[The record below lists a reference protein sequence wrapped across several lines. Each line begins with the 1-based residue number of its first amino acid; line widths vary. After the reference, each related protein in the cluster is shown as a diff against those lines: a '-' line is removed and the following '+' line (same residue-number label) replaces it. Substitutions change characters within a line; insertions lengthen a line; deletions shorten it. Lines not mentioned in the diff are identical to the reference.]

1 MADED
6 KFIQLEHTADIKFQ
20 VNGTTMNE
28 LFENSVLALASY
40 LSDKKISPRKSKTI
54 SVSGTDNESLL
65 NHFLDELLYLI
76 DVEHF
81 ITAKAEVK
89 IMGFNLSAQLYGDD
103 SKNYE
108 INQVKAATYAEMEI
122 KKVKDKN
129 GNQTFQAIFVI
140 DV

>member
-1 MADED
+1 MEKANE
-6 KFIQLEHTADIKFQ
+6 KFVFLEHTADIKIK
-20 VNGTTMNE
+20 VTGVTLNE
-28 LFENSVLALASY
+28 IFDNSVLALASY
-40 LSDKKISPRKSKTI
+40 LSDKPIKIKKSKII

-76 DVEHF
+76 DAEHF
-81 ITAKAEVK
+81 IVGKAKVQIMGYNLKAEL
-89 IMGFNLSAQLYGDD
+89 FGDD

-122 KKVKDKN
+122 KKLKSGFEAV
-129 GNQTFQAIFVI
+129 FVI